1 MLLKQDDDPR
11 LDRKMEIE
19 DEDDDE
25 EDDKEAKQLREDS
38 FMYFIRTG

>member
-1 MLLKQDDDPR
+1 
-11 LDRKMEIE
+11 MEIE